1 MLPRRLKAA
10 MLKPYLERLAD
21 GVLLFDGAVGT
32 MLYEK
37 GVFLNQCFE
46 HVTLTSPEK
55 VSELHREMIAAGAQ
69 AVTTNTFGANRLRLD
84 GYGLSELTGKINREA
99 VRLARD
105 AAGKEV
111 YVAGS
116 VGPLGKRVGP
126 VGKIDSE
133 EARSAFR
140 EQMEALAEAGID
152 LFVLETFRN
161 IDELLLAA
169 ETAKATAPEI
179 PVQAQYSFRPLR
191 SEQYNNDLTPVFAR
205 LQESEHVDVLGI
217 NCATGPAHM
226 LDVILASGGVV
237 SKPISVMPNAGYP
250 RDYEGRQLYMAS
262 PDYFAEY
269 ALKFLEA
276 GVHVIG
282 GCCGTTPLH
291 IQKMAQAILHLDS
304 SRRKGLTIEV
314 SSKEIER
321 LEPVALEKRSAFG
334 AALAKGEWIT
344 SVELVPP
351 MGTDLAKVIEK
362 AKTLRAAG
370 ITCVNV
376 PDGPR
381 ASSRVSTL
389 VTCMEVQR
397 NSGIETIQHICC
409 RDKNL
414 IGIQSELLG
423 AQTAGVHNLLLLTG
437 DPPKVGNFPDATG
450 VFDTDSIGLLSLADS
465 LNQGI
470 DLAGNRLHGQTSFVA
485 GAGANPAAQVL
496 DSEVERAWKKAEAG
510 AEYFI
515 TQPVFDVE
523 LLSTFLDKV
532 KGTGKPVIA
541 GIWPLASYRNAL
553 FLHYEVPGISIP
565 ADLQERMKKH
575 DTKEGAM
582 EEGILIA
589 REIIAKIRGRVA
601 GVQVSPP
608 FGRLEAAL
616 QVIKNQEDI

>member
-1 MLPRRLKAA
+1 

>member
-1 MLPRRLKAA
+1 

-99 VRLARD
+99 VRLARE

-133 EARSAFR
+133 EARSVFR

-217 NCATGPAHM
+217 NCSTGPAHM

-269 ALKFLEA
+269 ALKFLDA

-304 SRRKGLTIEV
+304 SRHKGLSIEV

-344 SVELVPP
+344 TVELVPP
-351 MGTDLAKVIEK
+351 MGIDLSKAIAK
-362 AKTLRAAG
+362 AKTLGDAG

-381 ASSRVSTL
+381 ASSRISTL
-389 VTCMEVQR
+389 VTCMEIQR
-397 NSGIETIQHICC
+397 NSGVETIQHICC

-496 DSEVERAWKKAEAG
+496 EREVERAWKKAEAG

-523 LLSTFLDKV
+523 LLSTFLDKI